1 MMLPKAVAPSAVLL
15 VALACGRA
23 PESNGPP
30 PTPSPERVVA
40 ENGLGGDEQARFY
53 HLGEGSEVYPL
64 TWFRALQGSA
74 TKKPFAERLERYGLI
89 PDPAGPGNPEGLP
102 IGITADATRDLR
114 FAGTTMIGVNCAA
127 CHVSE
132 LAKDG
137 RTAVRIDGGPNLFD
151 LSRFYG
157 DLAKSTV
164 ATVTDIGELWA
175 FLGRL
180 RAPRGAEE
188 AGRADVFS
196 TYPRFDSMRQARGS
210 DQAFAEELQS
220 LHTEELARPADDLGK
235 GVVLAGRTEAAP
247 QPPGTVRPEAFQARA
262 RKVLAVPPVETS
274 PLEKLGPPEAREAAL
289 ERGFA
294 DFVNTMRL
302 LKARAEFLVN
312 LATHTGVDATAP
324 GFGRVDAFGGARNL
338 LFPAQARPLTAPINY
353 PHLWDIGRTSWYHW
367 DGSTNS
373 LLERNVGQALGLGA
387 VFDRS
392 TFVSTV
398 NVANIEELERAA
410 SRIEPPKW
418 PVAFGTPDAARA
430 ARGGDVFRARCAAC
444 HADPPAGQS
453 LGDSLFDLDRIGT
466 DPRRALNFALPVGT
480 TPFDAAI
487 APTLKKIIH
496 AAGGTPRP
504 RDVWRTT
511 RKYAGRPLVAVWAT
525 PPYLHNGSVPT
536 IADLLRPAAERP
548 ATFPVCN
555 RDYDTAK
562 LGLAGG
568 GGDPSCAFDTTRPG
582 NGNGGH
588 SGAEY
593 GTDLSDG
600 ECLDLLEFLK
610 GH

>member
-1 MMLPKAVAPSAVLL
+1 VTLRKAAAVSASLL
-15 VALACGRA
+15 VALACSRGR
-23 PESNGPP
+23 ESQEPS
-30 PTPSPERVVA
+30 PSPERVVA
-40 ENGLGGDEQARFY
+40 QNGLAGDDQERFY
-53 HLGEGSEVYPL
+53 HLAEGSEAYPL
-64 TWFRALQGSA
+64 TWFRALQDSA
-74 TKKPFAERLERYGLI
+74 TKKPFADGLERYGLI

-102 IGITADATRDLR
+102 IGITAEGTRDLR

-132 LAKDG
+132 LAEDG

-157 DLAKSTV
+157 DLARSTV

-188 AGRADVFS
+188 AGTAPDVLRA
-196 TYPRFDSMRQARGS
+196 YPRFESMRQARGS
-210 DQAFAEELQS
+210 DQAFAEELQT
-220 LHTEELARPADDLGK
+220 LHDEELARPPDDLGK
-235 GVVLAGRTEAAP
+235 GLVIGGRAEAAR
-247 QPPGTVRPEAFQARA
+247 QAPGIVRPDTFRARA
-262 RKVLAVPPVETS
+262 RKVLAVPPVES
-274 PLEKLGPPEAREAAL
+274 SAVERLGPPELREAAL

-312 LATHTGVDATAP
+312 LATRTGLDATPP

-353 PHLWDIGRTSWYHW
+353 PHLWDIARTSWYHW

-398 NVANIEELERAA
+398 NIANIEELERVA
-410 SRIEPPKW
+410 SRIVPPGW
-418 PVAFGTPDAARA
+418 PAAFGKPDAARA
-430 ARGGDVFRARCAAC
+430 ARGGDIFRARCASC
-444 HADPPAGQS
+444 HADQPAGQP
-453 LGDSLFDLDRIGT
+453 LGDSLFDVDRIGT
-466 DPRRALNFALPVGT
+466 DPRRALNFALAVGT

-487 APTLKKIIH
+487 APTLKKIVQ

-504 RDVWRTT
+504 QDVWRVT

-536 IADLLRPAAERP
+536 IADLLRPAPERP

-555 RDYDTAK
+555 REYDTAK
-562 LGLAGG
+562 LGLAGRAS
-568 GGDPSCAFDTTRPG
+568 DPSCVFDTTRAG

-588 SGAEY
+588 TGHEY
-593 GTDLSDG
+593 GTDLSEG
-600 ECLDLLEFLK
+600 ERLDLLEFLK